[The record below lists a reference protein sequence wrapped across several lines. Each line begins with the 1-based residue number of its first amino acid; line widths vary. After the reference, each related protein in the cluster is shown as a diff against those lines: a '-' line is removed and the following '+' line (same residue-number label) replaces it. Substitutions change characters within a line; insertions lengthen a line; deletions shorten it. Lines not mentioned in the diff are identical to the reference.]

1 MNHITDR
8 IQTWLSGELSEQEAL
23 SFQEHLEACPECAAA
38 AAEARTLWEM
48 LGDAVVA
55 TPASSP
61 SVWPEVRRRT
71 VARAEEQNWFFG
83 TGRWMR
89 SSLATAAVAAGLLV
103 GILFPGGQDK
113 TVGGEAQASSQDM
126 ESQWLSGSSWD
137 SELTGL
143 ETAWLATGD
152 ESSVGTATGTERTQ

>member
-1 MNHITDR
+1 MKPAT
-8 IQTWLSGELSEQEAL
+8 S
-23 SFQEHLEACPECAAA
+23 
-38 AAEARTLWEM
+38 
-48 LGDAVVA
+48 LGFSRA
-55 TPASSP
+55 PQR
-61 SVWPEVRRRT
+61 W
-71 VARAEEQNWFFG
+71 AEEQNWFFG
-83 TGRWMR
+83 TGRWVR

-103 GILFPGGQDK
+103 GILFPGGQDR
-113 TVGGEAQASSQDM
+113 TVGGNAQASSQDV

>member
-1 MNHITDR
+1 MGR
-8 IQTWLSGELSEQEAL
+8 EGGA
-23 SFQEHLEACPECAAA
+23 HLEAAGGAASGGQG
-38 AAEARTLWEM
+38 AAERGHALAHADE
-48 LGDAVVA
+48 AV
-55 TPASSP
+55 PAAVEGP

-71 VARAEEQNWFFG
+71 VARADGENWFFG

-103 GILFPGGQDK
+103 GVLFPGGQDR
-113 TVGGEAQASSQDM
+113 TVGGNAQASSQDV

-143 ETAWLATGD
+143 ESAWLAAGD
-152 ESSVGTATGTERTQ
+152 EGSSGEATGTERTQ